1 MYLYGVLLLC
11 ASSFLVGHNGTQ
23 EGIGVSREEELELEK
38 QLELLNKPATNYGD
52 TIDCVDFYK
61 QPAFDHPLLKNH
73 TFSYQMRPTSLPR
86 RAKDQVSPKFA
97 EPVTIGL
104 KGGGCPVG
112 TVPIRRITK
121 EDLIRERLRSK
132 IKSFEDNS
140 LGTHYA
146 VLRTTANSNKKFV
159 GAGAQISTHNP
170 HVDGRQ
176 YSAARVKIRN
186 GPDSLE
192 TGWRDRANGNWW
204 FISGSHHDEV
214 GFWPKRIFTGLGD
227 LANYAEWGGEA
238 FSPLGTNPAPMGT
251 GLIPVK
257 IPKYN
262 AYFCEVS
269 VLNEYGQ
276 TVDVDNTEEFADDHK
291 LYGVKDLGIGDSGR
305 FVQYGGPSHV
315 ILKNY

>member
-11 ASSFLVGHNGTQ
+11 ASSFLVGHTCIE
-23 EGIGVSREEELELEK
+23 EGKGVSREEELELEK
-38 QLELLNKPATNYGD
+38 QLELLNKPAVT
-52 TIDCVDFYK
+52 TI
-61 QPAFDHPLLKNH
+61 H
-73 TFSYQMRPTSLPR
+73 MRPTSFPR

-104 KGGGCPVG
+104 KGGGCPIG

-140 LGTHYA
+140 PGTHVDPTLYGDNLPRYFIRA
-146 VLRTTANSNKKFV
+146 DAGGSHCFNTRCPGFIIVRSDIPLDGVVDRVSIV
-159 GAGAQISTHNP
+159 G
-170 HVDGRQ
+170 
-176 YSAARVKIRN
+176 
-186 GPDSLE
+186 GPFYIFLNYII
-192 TGWRDRANGNWW
+192 RDRANGNWW

-251 GLIPVK
+251 GLVPVK
-257 IPKYN
+257 IPKHN

-276 TVDVDNTEEFADDHK
+276 TVDVDNTEEFADNHK

-305 FVQYGGPSHV
+305 FVQYGGPSHG

>member
-23 EGIGVSREEELELEK
+23 EGIVVSREEELDLEK
-38 QLELLNKPATNYGD
+38 QLELLNKPAVTTIHTNYGD
-52 TIDCVDFYK
+52 IIDCVDFYK

-73 TFSYQMRPTSLPR
+73 TFSYEMRPTSLPR
-86 RAKDQVSPKFA
+86 RVKDQVSPKFA
-97 EPVTIGL
+97 KPVTRGL
-104 KGGGCPVG
+104 KGGGCPIG
-112 TVPIRRITK
+112 TVPIRRITE

-146 VLRTTANSNKKFV
+146 VLRTMANSNKKFV

-192 TGWRDRANGNWW
+192 TGWRYP
-204 FISGSHHDEV
+204 HDEQEV
-214 GFWPKRIFTGLGD
+214 
-227 LANYAEWGGEA
+227 A
-238 FSPLGTNPAPMGT
+238 
-251 GLIPVK
+251 LIRLFHEQ
-257 IPKYN
+257 N
-262 AYFCEVS
+262 GSQSQHALFLHER
-269 VLNEYGQ
+269 Q
-276 TVDVDNTEEFADDHK
+276 DW
-291 LYGVKDLGIGDSGR
+291 
-305 FVQYGGPSHV
+305 
-315 ILKNY
+315 